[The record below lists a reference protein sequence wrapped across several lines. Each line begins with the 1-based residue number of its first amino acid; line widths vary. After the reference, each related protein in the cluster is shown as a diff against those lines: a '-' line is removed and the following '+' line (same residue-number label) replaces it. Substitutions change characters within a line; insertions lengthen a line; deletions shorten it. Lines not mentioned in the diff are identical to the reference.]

1 MKVWKDFKRRKL
13 ALCALTVLASLYF
26 GAIFADF
33 LAPYHYDD
41 EDAMHSWCPPTKV
54 NFINKEDKTFGPFI
68 YKYDFKPNK
77 YYKKEYKPDKAKPYP
92 VHFFVKGFEY
102 KILGLWKTD
111 IHLFGV
117 KGARI
122 YLLGADLKGRD
133 IFSRLLYGA
142 RVSLSIG
149 LIGVSI
155 SLFIGLIIGG
165 ISGYFGGRLDNIL
178 MRLVEMMMM
187 VPGFYLMLAL
197 RASFPPEMSSTQVF
211 LLIVVILAFI
221 GWASIARVIRGM
233 SMSLREHEYV
243 LAAKSVGVGDFKII
257 LRHILPHTF
266 SYALVAICL
275 SIPGYIIGEAALSL
289 LGLGIQEPHASW
301 GNMLSSAQGVVN
313 IQLYPWMLVPGFLI
327 VVVTICFNLIGDTL
341 RDILDPKRKI
351 L

>member
-1 MKVWKDFKRRKL
+1 MNVWLNFRKRKL
-13 ALCALTVLASLYF
+13 ALIALIVLASLYL

-33 LAPYHYDD
+33 LSPYHYDD
-41 EDAMHSWCPPTKV
+41 EDAMYSWCPPTKIH
-54 NFINKEDKTFGPFI
+54 FFNKETGSFGPYI
-68 YKYDFKPNK
+68 YEYEFRPNK
-77 YYKKEYKPDKAKPYP
+77 YFKKDYQPNVEKTYP
-92 VHFFVKGFEY
+92 VKFFVKGFEY
-102 KILGLWKTD
+102 KILGLIPSN

-117 KGARI
+117 EKGKL

-142 RVSLSIG
+142 RISLSIG

-155 SLFIGLIIGG
+155 SLLIGLIIGG
-165 ISGYFGGRLDNIL
+165 IAGYFGGWLDNIL

-211 LLIVVILAFI
+211 ILIVVILSFI
-221 GWASIARVIRGM
+221 GWASMARVIRGM
-233 SMSLREHEYV
+233 SISLRENDYV
-243 LAAKSVGVGDFKII
+243 LAAKSVGVGNFKII
-257 LRHILPHTF
+257 IRHILPHTF
-266 SYALVAICL
+266 SYAVVAICL

-289 LGLGIQEPHASW
+289 LGLGIQEPQASW
-301 GNMLSSAQGVVN
+301 GNMLSSAQGIVN
-313 IQLYPWMLVPGFLI
+313 IQLYPWMLMPGFLI
-327 VVVTICFNLIGDTL
+327 VIVTICFNLIGDTL

>member
-1 MKVWKDFKRRKL
+1 MNVWRGFRKRKL
-13 ALCALTVLASLYF
+13 ALTALIVLTSLYI

-41 EDAMHSWCPPTKV
+41 EDAMYSWCPPTKTH
-54 NFINKEDKTFGPFI
+54 FFNKDTGSFGPYI
-68 YKYDFKPNK
+68 YEYEFRPNK
-77 YYKKEYKPDKAKPYP
+77 YFKKDYQPNIKKVSSIK
-92 VHFFVKGFEY
+92 FFVKGFEY
-102 KILGLWKTD
+102 KILGIIPSN

-117 KGARI
+117 EKGRL

-142 RVSLSIG
+142 RISLSIG
-149 LIGVSI
+149 LIGVAI
-155 SLFIGLIIGG
+155 SFFIGLIIGG
-165 ISGYFGGRLDNIL
+165 ISGYFGGWTDNIL

-211 LLIVVILAFI
+211 ILIVVILSFI

-233 SMSLREHEYV
+233 SISLRENEYV
-243 LAAKSVGVGDFKII
+243 LAAKSVGVGNFKII
-257 LRHILPHTF
+257 MRHILPHTF

-289 LGLGIQEPHASW
+289 LGLGIQEPQASW
-301 GNMLSSAQGVVN
+301 GNMLSSAQGIVN
-313 IQLYPWMLVPGFLI
+313 IQLYPWMLIPGFLI
-327 VVVTICFNLIGDTL
+327 VIVTVCFNLIGDTL

>member
-1 MKVWKDFKRRKL
+1 MNVWLNFRKRKL
-13 ALCALTVLASLYF
+13 ALIALIVLASLYL

-33 LAPYHYDD
+33 LSPYHYDD
-41 EDAMHSWCPPTKV
+41 EDAMYSWCPPTKIH
-54 NFINKEDKTFGPFI
+54 FFNKETGSFGPYI
-68 YKYDFKPNK
+68 YEYEFRPNK
-77 YYKKEYKPDKAKPYP
+77 YFKKDYQPNVEKTYP
-92 VHFFVKGFEY
+92 VKFFVKGFEY
-102 KILGLWKTD
+102 KILGLIPSN

-117 KGARI
+117 EKGKL

-142 RVSLSIG
+142 RISLSIG

-155 SLFIGLIIGG
+155 SLLIGLIIGG
-165 ISGYFGGRLDNIL
+165 IAGYFGGWLDNIL

-211 LLIVVILAFI
+211 ILIVVILSFI
-221 GWASIARVIRGM
+221 GWASMARVIRGM
-233 SMSLREHEYV
+233 SISLRENDYV
-243 LAAKSVGVGDFKII
+243 LAAKSVGVGNFKII
-257 LRHILPHTF
+257 IRHILPHTF
-266 SYALVAICL
+266 SYAVVAICL

-289 LGLGIQEPHASW
+289 LGLGIQEPQASW
-301 GNMLSSAQGVVN
+301 GNMLSSAQGIVN
-313 IQLYPWMLVPGFLI
+313 IQLYPWMLIPGFLI
-327 VVVTICFNLIGDTL
+327 VIVTICFNLIGDTL